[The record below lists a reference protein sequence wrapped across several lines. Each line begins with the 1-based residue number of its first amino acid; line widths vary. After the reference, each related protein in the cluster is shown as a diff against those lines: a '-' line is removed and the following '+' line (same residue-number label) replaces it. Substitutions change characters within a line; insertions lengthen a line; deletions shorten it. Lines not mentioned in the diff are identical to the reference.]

1 MSGEQTKT
9 SRVDVNLKRVSPV
22 HYEVT
27 NGRGSTI
34 SVGHGDDVF
43 SPVELLLAAVGAC
56 SSIDVD
62 VVTTR
67 RADPEKFDV
76 SIAGDVEKGPE
87 GNRVKDVDLN
97 FSLSFP
103 DTDEGRTAQ
112 SLVARLVKLSHD
124 KDCTVGRTVMLPT
137 ELHSAVDGE
146 VVA

>member
-1 MSGEQTKT
+1 MSGETKT
-9 SRVDVNLKRVSPV
+9 SRVGVNLKRVSPV

-27 NGRGSTI
+27 NGRGVSV
-34 SVGHGDDVF
+34 SVGHGEDVF
-43 SPVELLLAAVGAC
+43 SPVELLLAAIGAC

-62 VVTTR
+62 MVTTR
-67 RADPEKFDV
+67 RADPDQFDV
-76 SIAGDVEKGPE
+76 SIAGDVEKGPQ

-97 FSLSFP
+97 FSLRFP

-137 ELHSAVDGE
+137 VLNSAVDGE
-146 VVA
+146 IVA